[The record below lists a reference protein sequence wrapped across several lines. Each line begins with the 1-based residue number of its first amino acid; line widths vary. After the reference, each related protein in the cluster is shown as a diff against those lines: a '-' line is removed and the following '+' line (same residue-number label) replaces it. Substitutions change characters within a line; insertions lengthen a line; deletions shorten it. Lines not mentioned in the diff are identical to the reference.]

1 LRCRHP
7 DKNPDNLEEAEVHFK
22 QISAAYSLLTM
33 PEEEQSYGAD
43 FCDMDAA
50 MDMLYEL

>member
-1 LRCRHP
+1 M
-7 DKNPDNLEEAEVHFK
+7 HFK